1 MQTRMS
7 GCLHLF
13 FFSYQF
19 FILRSFQAGEY
30 HMEPLLL
37 FEHPLL
43 CFFLLFDSA
52 IGCIMVDLVASFLIL
67 IIITISYIFA
77 SAAFIKHWVPP
88 HL

>member
-7 GCLHLF
+7 GCPRLF
-13 FFSYQF
+13 FYAYQF

-43 CFFLLFDSA
+43 CFFLLFDFA
-52 IGCIMVDLVASFLIL
+52 ISFIMVDLFVSFLIL
-67 IIITISYIFA
+67 IIITFFYIFA
-77 SAAFIKHWVPP
+77 FTAFIKHWVPP